1 MTDIKRLMNKYYST
15 DGKNMT
21 GTPKRNKYEQTSK
34 EYNKRQRTEYNLKL
48 RQSILSEILN
58 EIPFHITEIQ
68 TQQIRYWITMFNE
81 DFKNFHRQSSNETIL
96 LAFIF
101 IQQKQV
107 NKRINVEQYSI
118 SKKYN
123 LTTPI
128 FETTQN
134 ELIFQLMRTTPLQY
148 NQKKVLDNSILQ
160 KGKRE

>member
-1 MTDIKRLMNKYYST
+1 MTDIKRLMNKYYSN

-48 RQSILSEILN
+48 RQSILNGLLN
-58 EIPFHITEIQ
+58 EIPFHVTETQ
-68 TQQIRYWITMFNE
+68 TQQIRYWITMFNK

-128 FETTQN
+128 FETIQN

>member
-1 MTDIKRLMNKYYST
+1 
-15 DGKNMT
+15 
-21 GTPKRNKYEQTSK
+21 
-34 EYNKRQRTEYNLKL
+34 
-48 RQSILSEILN
+48 
-58 EIPFHITEIQ
+58 
-68 TQQIRYWITMFNE
+68 MFNE

-128 FETTQN
+128 FETIQN